1 MTGSEPD
8 DELNPTRVYEEH
20 TYHAAISGYNPGQK
34 KSLQEYANLHAEDE
48 SLRRWKES
56 LGIVPGAAPADA
68 NAPKLT
74 IHKLALESSVLPNG
88 SLGIQ
93 LDRPGELERLSKEP
107 LQVPE
112 GIEYSVMIRFSV
124 GSEVLSG
131 LKYIHVVRR
140 AGMPVDRME
149 EMIGSYPPRNEPC
162 EKRFAPSEA
171 PSGFLARSGIN
182 SVRSKVVDDD
192 GTVYADFAWSFKL
205 VKA

>member
-112 GIEYSVMIRFSV
+112 GIEYSVMIRFSAF
-124 GSEVLSG
+124 G
-131 LKYIHVVRR
+131 
-140 AGMPVDRME
+140 P
-149 EMIGSYPPRNEPC
+149 
-162 EKRFAPSEA
+162 KRFAPSEA